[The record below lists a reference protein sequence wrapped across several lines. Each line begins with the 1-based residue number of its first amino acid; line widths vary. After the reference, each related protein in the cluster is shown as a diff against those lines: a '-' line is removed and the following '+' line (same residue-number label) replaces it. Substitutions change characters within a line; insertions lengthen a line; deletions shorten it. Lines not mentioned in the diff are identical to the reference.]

1 MGERFAQDVKEQQRI
16 QANLE
21 ALQKQIN
28 PDKPRQAPRVLSELQ
43 QLKKQVAE
51 VNKDLDGFRKFGSEE
66 FRLRINLEDSR
77 QLKSQLEEIFK
88 LRRSLGEVVAAPF
101 PTTQQGAE
109 AEIARLGA
117 FKTAREL
124 LSKQDIAGPLR
135 DSAVASAKALGETFT
150 ELDRLIQDA
159 LPQSIEL
166 TTEQALVQS

>member
-1 MGERFAQDVKEQQRI
+1 
-16 QANLE
+16 
-21 ALQKQIN
+21 
-28 PDKPRQAPRVLSELQ
+28 
-43 QLKKQVAE
+43 
-51 VNKDLDGFRKFGSEE
+51 
-66 FRLRINLEDSR
+66 RINLEDSR

-166 TTEQALVQS
+166 TTEQALVQSDLYQALLKTNPILAEQYRIDAQGVDAKLRSLRATEAFKGLQDRLNDQLQSF